1 MAVVAV
7 VLFARVYAVVR
18 RLRRTEANLTA
29 SRSLLEV
36 ELGRRYEQVN
46 DLVVAAR
53 AANMDS
59 SVLAPLAGARS
70 LALGFREQG
79 MTLGDQ
85 AGSEN
90 ALSVALHR
98 VVLETGSDPKVKN
111 DWAIQR
117 PVLEL
122 QRTEQRLVGA
132 ARVYNSSAAAMNSLS
147 RGIGTAP
154 VARVFGGRPAP
165 MFEATLAELPVE
177 LPAELR
183 GEELTDG
190 EVVGSA
196 TV

>member
-18 RLRRTEANLTA
+18 KLRRAEANLTA
-29 SRSLLEV
+29 SRRLLEV
-36 ELGRRYEQVN
+36 ELGRRYDQVN

-53 AANMDS
+53 GANMDS
-59 SVLAPLAGARS
+59 GVLAPLAGARS

-98 VVLETGSDPKVKN
+98 VVLESGNDPKVRN

-117 PVLEL
+117 PVLDL

-132 ARVYNSSAAAMNSLS
+132 ARVYNNSATAMNSLVG
-147 RGIGTAP
+147 GIGTAP
-154 VARVFGGRPAP
+154 IVRIFGARKAP
-165 MFEATLAELPVE
+165 LFEATLAELPVE
-177 LPAELR
+177 LLAELR
-183 GEELTDG
+183 GGELTGG
-190 EVVGSA
+190 EVSESA
-196 TV
+196 SV

>member
-1 MAVVAV
+1 M
-7 VLFARVYAVVR
+7 VR
-18 RLRRTEANLTA
+18 KLRRAEANLTA
-29 SRSLLEV
+29 SRRLLEV

-46 DLVVAAR
+46 DLIVAAR

-59 SVLAPLAGARS
+59 GVLAPLAGARS

-98 VVLETGSDPKVKN
+98 VVLESGNDPKVRN

-132 ARVYNSSAAAMNSLS
+132 ARVYNTSATAMNSLVG
-147 RGIGTAP
+147 GIGTAP
-154 VARVFGGRPAP
+154 VVRVLGARKAP
-165 MFEATLAELPVE
+165 LFEATLAELPAE

-183 GEELTDG
+183 GGELTGG
-190 EVVGSA
+190 EVAESA
-196 TV
+196 SV